1 MRRAYREALEKARGN
16 VLQLGEDV
24 ENTLRQAIG
33 ALERGD
39 VNLAATVLTT
49 ESDIHDRRRLVEQ
62 ECMELIWRQQ
72 PVAGDLRS
80 ITVMREITTDLD
92 RIGEYPTSIAKNAL
106 KPWGGSPSAA
116 GKRIIG
122 ERFA

>member
-1 MRRAYREALEKARGN
+1 
-16 VLQLGEDV
+16 
-24 ENTLRQAIG
+24 
-33 ALERGD
+33 
-39 VNLAATVLTT
+39 
-49 ESDIHDRRRLVEQ
+49 
-62 ECMELIWRQQ
+62 MELIWRQQ